1 MKKINKIIIILFPV
15 VLFKVN
21 GELSYLPMALNGTKL
36 KLYTIGW
43 FVVLETD
50 FGLKVYYDWNSVAF
64 VQVPSTYKGSM
75 IGLCGN
81 YNLNPKDDMQM
92 KNGKEA
98 ATAEELG
105 QSWQVAGTPGC
116 VNGCTGPCPG
126 CTASQKDQYKTNA
139 FCGLISDPTGPFRDC
154 HSVVDPAKFL
164 NDCIYDVCLYH
175 GRGSMQCKT
184 MTAYTAACQLKGA
197 KVYPWRSDT
206 LCGKKN
212 FKLLFI

>member
-1 MKKINKIIIILFPV
+1 
-15 VLFKVN
+15 
-21 GELSYLPMALNGTKL
+21 
-36 KLYTIGW
+36 
-43 FVVLETD
+43 
-50 FGLKVYYDWNSVAF
+50 
-64 VQVPSTYKGSM
+64 
-75 IGLCGN
+75 
-81 YNLNPKDDMQM
+81 M

-105 QSWQVAGTPGC
+105 QSWQVASTPGC

-126 CTASQKDQYKTNA
+126 CTASQKDQYNTNTY
-139 FCGLISDPTGPFRDC
+139 CGLISDPTGPFRDC

-164 NDCIYDVCLYH
+164 NDCIYDVCLYQ

-212 FKLLFI
+212 LKLIFIIQL